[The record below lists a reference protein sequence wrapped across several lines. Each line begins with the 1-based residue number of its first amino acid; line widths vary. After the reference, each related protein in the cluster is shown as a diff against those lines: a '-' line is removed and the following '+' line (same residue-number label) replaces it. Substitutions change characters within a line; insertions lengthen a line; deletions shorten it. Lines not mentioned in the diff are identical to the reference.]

1 MMCAVGTVLGAVRT
15 GWRWAT
21 TSYLLT
27 THRLVVRRGVMIR
40 TGDDSLYLDSMG
52 ERWVKQRG
60 PGAWLGYGSVYVVC
74 HGAHHCLTYVPEPRR
89 FEKEI
94 KSARRD
100 YYALSSRYI

>member
-60 PGAWLGYGSVYVVC
+60 PGAGIVGFGLDRG
-74 HGAHHCLTYVPEPRR
+74 
-89 FEKEI
+89 I
-94 KSARRD
+94 
-100 YYALSSRYI
+100 

>member
-1 MMCAVGTVLGAVRT
+1 MGYHL
-15 GWRWAT
+15 
-21 TSYLLT
+21 YLLT

-60 PGAWLGYGSVYVVC
+60 PGAWLGYGSVCVC

-89 FEKEI
+89 FEKN
-94 KSARRD
+94 
-100 YYALSSRYI
+100 